1 MQTGWLQ
8 FWDSPWRQQPRD
20 SSRKKITSLLLPGA
34 HSPPV
39 CALSGPSV
47 PRWLGPGR
55 GHATLQWGATQA
67 QEKWRQICQ
76 LRATDSHTSAAS
88 AQRLLGSVAARGEGR
103 VAGVGS
109 RLLGSAPVPGDE
121 AGGLQNPTC
130 QGTGRF
136 NTLGAKRSRRI
147 IQIQIL
153 LFQLTLIV
161 LPGVTSSFDHP

>member
-1 MQTGWLQ
+1 M
-8 FWDSPWRQQPRD
+8 PAV
-20 SSRKKITSLLLPGA
+20 LLFVLF
-34 HSPPV
+34 
-39 CALSGPSV
+39 
-47 PRWLGPGR
+47 LGPRFPG
-55 GHATLQWGATQA
+55 GWGPGEGVPLCSGEPHRPKRNGGKSVNCELLTA
-67 QEKWRQICQ
+67 
-76 LRATDSHTSAAS
+76 HTSAAS
-88 AQRLLGSVAARGEGR
+88 APRLLGSVAARGEGR